1 VLTPGRCG
9 RPRQESRQQSVP
21 QRQSREAPG
30 YPTDGET
37 REARCRQAG
46 LKYALAVNSQILE
59 VARNTV
65 TGPLANMNAAPAR
78 LDTVLGCD
86 PVGKC
91 VMAQAQGCRG

>member
-1 VLTPGRCG
+1 
-9 RPRQESRQQSVP
+9 
-21 QRQSREAPG
+21 
-30 YPTDGET
+30 
-37 REARCRQAG
+37 
-46 LKYALAVNSQILE
+46 
-59 VARNTV
+59 V